1 MPAAAVRQEE
11 RALFSMIGRKGYVGV
26 LSKYYVKYRGRDTA
40 KELIQLIEYSS
51 DRVVGTA
58 REGVKSVDTCRN
70 FEGEGIQ
77 LVTN

>member
-26 LSKYYVKYRGRDTA
+26 LSKYYVKYRGLDTA

-51 DRVVGTA
+51 DGVVRTA
-58 REGVKSVDTCRN
+58 RVRVKSLDTCRTT
-70 FEGEGIQ
+70 EGEGMQ
-77 LVTN
+77 PVTY